1 MSKETVHFEALGFE
15 PFRMKPVHF
24 ASGFFLSVA
33 GASYTL
39 ETLNKLSVIKHKT
52 GLRQEYAPDTL
63 LAALQSA
70 ELIEPGVSEAELK
83 LLRMQINGVMDNDS
97 AVFAAFRP
105 YKKPF
110 GNDYTLV
117 SDRFL
122 TNEARLDGYSGHF
135 IHQVLE
141 TTPEGRG
148 VAEFA
153 RACIEH
159 HGSPL
164 EQLVG
169 PLLDAD
175 ELKTDWTNPYPQKFG
190 ELSADRLASA
200 ATLMSRQTAALAQLC
215 RNLERGMSHQT
226 KLRGL
231 VIGLCSWLFIYL
243 QKVAARAKGS
253 EAKTPILLS
262 DFLGGKNERLRAL
275 SRICFAR
282 HRQLVFESYRAMWK
296 ASALDCTA
304 DDFEAVAESRFKFL
318 DEHFSDLAIRIG
330 FAQPRAYQARRKHF
344 ELQPDTAR
352 LLCASILGNDDVWQ
366 FERLAAE
373 LRATWGIC
381 VGACDDD
388 LAVLRSEGYEGL
400 DDDDDLS
407 PNRDALIS
415 LLKTLNIAAEPSDGL
430 VLCSLSSEALV

>member
-1 MSKETVHFEALGFE
+1 MSKETVHFEAFGFE

-24 ASGFFLSVA
+24 ASGFFLSLA
-33 GASYTL
+33 GSSYTL

-52 GLRQEYAPDTL
+52 GLRKEYAPDNL
-63 LAALQSA
+63 LTALRDA
-70 ELIEPGVSEAELK
+70 KLIEPTVSESDLK

-97 AVFAAFRP
+97 AVFAAFPP

-122 TNEARLDGYSGHF
+122 THEARLDGYSGHF

-141 TTPEGRG
+141 TTLEGRA
-148 VAEFA
+148 VVEFA
-153 RACIEH
+153 RTCIEH
-159 HGSPL
+159 HDSPL

-175 ELKTDWTNPYPQKFG
+175 DPRAEWVNQYPQKFG
-190 ELSADRLASA
+190 MLSPDRLANVA
-200 ATLMSRQTAALAQLC
+200 GLMSRQTAALAQLC
-215 RNLERGMSHQT
+215 KNLERGTSHQT
-226 KLRGL
+226 RLRSL

-243 QKVAARAKGS
+243 QKIAARAKSGD
-253 EAKTPILLS
+253 AKTPLLFS
-262 DFLGGKNERLRAL
+262 DFLGGQNERLRSL

-282 HRQLVFESYRAMWK
+282 QRQLVFESYRAMWE
-296 ASALDCTA
+296 ASVLDCTE

-352 LLCASILGNDDVWQ
+352 LFCASILGSNDVWQ
-366 FERLAAE
+366 FEQLATE
-373 LRATWGIC
+373 LRTTWGIC

-388 LAVLRSEGYEGL
+388 LALLRSEGYEGL
-400 DDDDDLS
+400 DEDDDLS

-415 LLKTLNIAAEPSDGL
+415 LLKALNIAAEPSDGL
-430 VLCSLSSEALV
+430 VLCSLNSEALV